1 MTYRL
6 YRVGSL
12 SEPPERGQPIGSF
25 PDFDSALAVRDDD
38 VITQLAADPHRREI
52 THLIVGP
59 GTRGSGTQHPVIT
72 CVGTDDDTDLV
83 ETRRWL
89 RRAHAPADPTG
100 SAADGPNR

>member
-38 VITQLAADPHRREI
+38 VITQLAADPQRREI

-72 CVGTDDDTDLV
+72 CASADDNADLV

-89 RRAHAPADPTG
+89 RQIHATSSTSD
-100 SAADGPNR
+100 SPNR